1 MVEKKPL
8 ANEKNS
14 AIPDTMLSVLLAYS
28 PRIDHEPRGES
39 TMIDHISIG
48 VRDVAA
54 AKKFYDAALAPLG
67 YSCLSAGATSLG
79 YGKDGVA
86 LWVGAAER
94 PVPADDASGL
104 HICFS
109 AADRKSVDAFHAK
122 ALRAGGRDNG
132 KPGLRKDYGAN
143 YYAAFVVDPDGYR
156 IEAYCSKP
164 A

>member
-1 MVEKKPL
+1 M
-8 ANEKNS
+8 
-14 AIPDTMLSVLLAYS
+14 MLSALPPYS
-28 PRIDHEPRGES
+28 SRINNDPRGEFP
-39 TMIDHISIG
+39 MIDHISIG

-54 AKKFYDAALAPLG
+54 TKKFYDAALAPLG
-67 YSCLSAGATSLG
+67 YSCLSSGATSLG
-79 YGKDGVA
+79 YGKDAVA
-86 LWVGAAER
+86 LWIGGTER

-109 AADRKSVDAFHAK
+109 AADRKAVDAFHAK

-156 IEAYCSKP
+156 IEAYCGKP

>member
-1 MVEKKPL
+1 M
-8 ANEKNS
+8 
-14 AIPDTMLSVLLAYS
+14 MLSALPAYS
-28 PRIDHEPRGES
+28 RRVDNES
-39 TMIDHISIG
+39 LRRVQMIDHISIG

-54 AKKFYDAALAPLG
+54 TKRFYDAVLTPLG
-67 YSCLSAGATSLG
+67 YNCLSAGATSLG
-79 YGKDGVA
+79 YGKDAVA
-86 LWVGAAER
+86 LWIGAADR

-109 AADRKSVDAFHAK
+109 AADRKAVDAFHAK

-156 IEAYCSKP
+156 IEAYCGKP